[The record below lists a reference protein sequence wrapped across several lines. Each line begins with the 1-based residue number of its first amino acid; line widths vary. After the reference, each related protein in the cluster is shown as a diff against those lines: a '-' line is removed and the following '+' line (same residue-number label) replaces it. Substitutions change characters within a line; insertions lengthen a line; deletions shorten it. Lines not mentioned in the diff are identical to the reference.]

1 MGYDPVFKNDRP
13 ASIQPAPTSSA
24 PPSKPSLVL
33 STLPSNSYPSY
44 QGALNGGTYIPQ
56 LAQPTASLDG
66 TISYHA
72 VDSVVAEHDSKM
84 LPVANNNHFA
94 PAIQS
99 ARRCMY
105 SVGMRINLPR
115 LTNNRSCQPYHR
127 RALRSQRHTTAIT
140 DSQCARDRKSVV

>member
-13 ASIQPAPTSSA
+13 ASIQPAPASSV
-24 PPSKPSLVL
+24 PPSKASPVL

-56 LAQPTASLDG
+56 LAQSTASLDG
-66 TISYHA
+66 TIPYHA
-72 VDSVVAEHDSKM
+72 SVDSVVAEHDSKI
-84 LPVANNNHFA
+84 LPVANSNHYA

-105 SVGMRINLPR
+105 SFGMRNISTR
-115 LTNNRSCQPYHR
+115 LTNKCSRQPYHR
-127 RALRSQRHTTAIT
+127 RALRSQRHTTAIAY
-140 DSQCARDRKSVV
+140 SQCARLAFA